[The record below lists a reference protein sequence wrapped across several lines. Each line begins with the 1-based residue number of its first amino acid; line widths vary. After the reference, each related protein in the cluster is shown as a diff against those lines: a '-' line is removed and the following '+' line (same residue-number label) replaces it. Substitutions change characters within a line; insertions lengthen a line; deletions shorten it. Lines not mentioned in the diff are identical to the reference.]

1 MATLQPRT
9 LKIRFNISYIE
20 AFRLVN
26 QVINMFVEHDPV
38 KFEHLK
44 MLVNKH
50 ILPELKKFK
59 DENKETAGDKF
70 LVWLT
75 ENLSDADI
83 SQAKEATKKSDKNKK
98 IDFIIYLIQLSL
110 QNFYRS
116 VMGGAQKEQEA
127 EDKKSSAAKT
137 SGEEMN
143 DEYNIPKRLHNVI
156 TQLES
161 KGYDVDQLR
170 GDALPLLKKKWETFQ
185 GSPKEKYIEFLTFWI
200 QSFTDKQ
207 IMKKYDEQLKQG
219 KNDDEL
225 FNFLIEMGFIN
236 LISSLRQKA
245 KDFSRL
251 TPQQKA
257 KLKKQAEAHIR
268 TADEKRNQIMAQQ
281 PHHKSFLEEKKK
293 GEEAE
298 AAAKALIKEEEEEEA
313 AAAKAKTTKKH
324 LANLLKQQQQQQKQR
339 KTEAAS
345 TIQAKIR
352 SHQSRVQ
359 AQEATKMQAQEAT
372 KMQAQETPP
381 EEKKEQGVAKGVETQ
396 IFVPDNVETII
407 SREVE
412 LYTYL
417 HPNNLFKKER
427 KIRERSVAVSSPD
440 VEEMYHHLQELTK
453 LLNEQYGIQLII
465 TGGYATYLLTGY
477 RTTDIDITIRHAD
490 LSIRAMREIIKKEF
504 STMFDKTKYI
514 FVSNIP
520 GRELLEE
527 EESSDIIPETIQV
540 KIGAIPI
547 LDITFSQHPVED
559 TELEEIDGVF
569 IYNPHKL
576 IDNLLLATNNFANRI
591 REAVATKQRGD
602 KPESIY
608 PAKVLNWFLQL
619 QKLFYLVYPEFK
631 DSLISRIE
639 SVKSVEG
646 GRKKKTRRKKKTGV
660 KRKTRN
666 KRGGRKG
673 PEESA
678 TKFSVGI
685 KKTGND
691 GNTWVITK
699 NKNGVKRWQ
708 RTTETK
714 KTKKSKKKITRK
726 IFKSKKDKITVKILK
741 ALKKKYSVTITG
753 NKKEMAEGLWVV
765 RGGSISDDDLQKII
779 PLLSKRDKKEAE
791 KLLSERITEPVSNY
805 KGMWK
810 PLPKPLGKMSR
821 NELIKHLRRFRDVWE
836 SETGRNQDLS
846 DERLKEESDKNLREL
861 LEFYFSDA
869 AKQIA
874 GDWLRK

>member
-38 KFEHLK
+38 EFEHLK

-59 DENKETAGDKF
+59 DEDKETAGDKF

-83 SQAKEATKKSDKNKK
+83 SQAKEAAKKSDKNKK

-156 TQLES
+156 IQLES

-219 KNDDEL
+219 KSDYEL

-257 KLKKQAEAHIR
+257 KLKKQSEAQIR

-281 PHHKSFLEEKKK
+281 PHHKSFLAAKKK
-293 GEEAE
+293 AETAE

-313 AAAKAKTTKKH
+313 AVAKAKTTKKH

-396 IFVPDNVETII
+396 IFVPDNIETII

-504 STMFDKTKYI
+504 STLFDKTKYI

-646 GRKKKTRRKKKTGV
+646 GRKKKTRRKKKTGG

-673 PEESA
+673 PEASA
-678 TKFSVGI
+678 TKFSAGI
-685 KKTGND
+685 KKKGND
-691 GNTWVITK
+691 GNIWIIVK

-726 IFKSKKDKITVKILK
+726 IFKSKDKITVKILR
-741 ALKKKYSVTITG
+741 ALKKKYKVTTTG
-753 NKKEMAEGLWVV
+753 DKKEIAEGLWRV
-765 RGGSISDDDLQKII
+765 RGRSMDNDDLKKII
-779 PLLSKRDKKEAE
+779 QLLSKRAKKEAE
-791 KLLSERITEPVSNY
+791 KLLSQRSDDPVIDY

-810 PLPKPLGKMSR
+810 PLPKPLSKMSR
-821 NELIKHLRRFRDVWE
+821 KELIKHLRSFRDVWE

-861 LEFYFSDA
+861 LEYYFSDS
-869 AKQIA
+869 AKQQA
-874 GDWLRK
+874 GNWLRK